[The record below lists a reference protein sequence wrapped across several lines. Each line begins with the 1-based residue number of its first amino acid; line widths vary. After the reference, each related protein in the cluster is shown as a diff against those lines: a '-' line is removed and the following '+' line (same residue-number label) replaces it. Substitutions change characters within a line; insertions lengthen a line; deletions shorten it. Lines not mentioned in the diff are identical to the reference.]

1 MSSKP
6 KNTGGPLVIAF
17 SAVLAVMLFVGF
29 KGLAKTAKESYAE
42 KQTAITE
49 AQNQQSEKI
58 KSRAEKSKAA
68 IAQKQEAQVQ
78 AASPVANANVDIG
91 KAKYALCATCHGQNG
106 EGMAA
111 LKSPAL
117 AGQTADYIIRQL
129 QNFKHGVRGADPA
142 KDMAGA
148 QMAPMA
154 KILSED
160 DMKNVAAYIGTL
172 SGKAAHTLT
181 GDAAA
186 GKAKYALCATC
197 HGPNAEGM
205 PAMKSPGLT
214 NLPDYYVVTQLKNF
228 KSGVRGSD
236 PSKDMHGSMMAPMA
250 KMLSEEDM
258 KNLAAYIK
266 TLAK

>member
-17 SAVLAVMLFVGF
+17 TLALVAMLVVGF
-29 KGLAKTAKESYAE
+29 KGLAKTAKESYA
-42 KQTAITE
+42 KNQAAITKI
-49 AQNQQSEKI
+49 QDQQATELKSRSEK
-58 KSRAEKSKAA
+58 AQAA
-68 IAQKQEAQVQ
+68 IAAQEDQKAL
-78 AASPVANANVDIG
+78 AASPVANANTDAG

-117 AGQTADYIIRQL
+117 AGQSADYIIRQL

-154 KILSED
+154 KMLSDE
-160 DMKNVAAYIGTL
+160 DMKNVAAHIVTL
-172 SGKAAHTLT
+172 TGKAVHTLT
-181 GDAAA
+181 GDATA

-228 KSGVRGSD
+228 KHGVRGAD
-236 PSKDMHGSMMAPMA
+236 PSKDMQGSMMAPMA

-258 KNLAAYIK
+258 KNIAAYIK